1 MTEKASV
8 SMQGIEAIR
17 MIRREE
23 DMTGIIYSYG
33 VL

>member
-1 MTEKASV
+1 MTERASV
-8 SMQGIEAIR
+8 SMQGIDEIR
-17 MIRREE
+17 LIRKEE